1 MTVILSPS
9 GAMCRPE
16 DRNSTGFCRCGRSF
30 ERALD

>member
-16 DRNSTGFCRCGRSF
+16 DRSSPGICRCGRSF